1 MINELEE
8 KFDLDLKPQS
18 PHRLVRVLGWGA
30 VTVVVVVLVVSAS
43 TLVYGKVFEQQIY
56 PGIYLNNYHLGKLTQ
71 KEAESYFESLNDQL
85 SKEGINLVI
94 KKTDGTEAN
103 VHINNVL
110 ASDDSLALIEF
121 DSQSLSQALFQ
132 IGRTGTWWQKLYAPL
147 YYLAVNKKMPASF
160 LVNEVYLTDVL
171 KNDLAIFVDEA
182 NNANIQ
188 IVNWSTGQYTVV
200 PERAGQDF
208 VYPEVINKIKN
219 ELGMLSFAPIV
230 ISPQP
235 FSPTVS
241 ADEARQ
247 AGELV
252 SIVLGYGTLG
262 LNYIDPQTNVRR
274 DWDITQNNLSQW
286 VIVKKDANGQLVLS
300 LDSDQTKK
308 YLDNIRQE
316 VDKPAQD
323 AKFIIENNRVKE
335 FQVSQSGLALD
346 IEKTFADLVTAF
358 EERSYHPGQ
367 AIKTVSL
374 IIAIAEPNIKM
385 SEVNDLGIE
394 AIMGVGVSSF
404 VGSHTDR
411 IKNIATAVK
420 RLNGVL
426 IQPGE
431 IFSAIKYAGPFTLEN
446 GFLPELVIKG
456 REIKKE
462 VGGGMCQIGTT
473 LFRMAMNT
481 GLDIT
486 ERRNHSLVVNYYA
499 DPVNGNPGTDATLY
513 EPILD
518 LKFLNDTGHYL
529 LLQTVADYKKK
540 ELVFTL
546 WGKADGR
553 KGSYTHPI
561 VSKWIPPGKAEEVV
575 SEKMKPGQ
583 KECQAAY
590 TGAVASFKYTR
601 VTPAGEEIERV
612 FDSYYRPLPKIC
624 LVNKADYICP
634 EGKVCPVLDAVSDSL
649 EPDVV
654 VDGTIPVATSTIP
667 F

>member
-1 MINELEE
+1 MIDELEE
-8 KFDLDLKPQS
+8 KFDFDLKPK
-18 PHRLVRVLGWGA
+18 PHRRLVRVLGWGTLSVSLIILV
-30 VTVVVVVLVVSAS
+30 VTVIAA
-43 TLVYGKVFEQQIY
+43 VYWKVFEDKIY
-56 PGIYLNNYHLGKLTQ
+56 PGVYLSSNHLGKLSQ
-71 KEAESYFESLNDQL
+71 NEAVSYFESLNNRL
-85 SKEGINLVI
+85 SKEGINLVV
-94 KKTDGTEAN
+94 KKTDGTEAS

-110 ASDDSLALIEF
+110 ASDDSLALVEF
-121 DSQSLSQALFQ
+121 DSQAMSKSMFQ
-132 IGRTGTWWQKLYAPL
+132 TGRIGAWWQKLYSPL
-147 YYLAVNKKMPASF
+147 YYLLANKKIPASF

-171 KNDLAIFVDEA
+171 KTNLATFVDKA

-208 VYPEVINKIKN
+208 VYPDLINKIKN
-219 ELGMLSFAPIV
+219 ELGQLSFSPIV
-230 ISPQP
+230 VSPQP

-241 ADEARQ
+241 VDEVRQ

-252 SIVLGYGTLG
+252 STVLGYGNLS
-262 LNYIDPQTNVRR
+262 LNFVDPQTNVRR
-274 DWDITQNNLSQW
+274 NWDITQDDLSQW
-286 VIVKKDANGQLVLS
+286 VIVKKDTNGQLILS
-300 LDSDQTKK
+300 LDIDKTKK
-308 YLDNIRQE
+308 YLDGLRLE
-316 VDKPAQD
+316 VDKPAQG
-323 AKFIIENNRVKE
+323 AKFVIENNKVKE
-335 FQVSQSGLALD
+335 FQVSQSGLTLD
-346 IEKTFADLVTAF
+346 IEKTFTDLVVAF
-358 EERSYHPGQ
+358 EDRSYHPGQ
-367 AIKTVSL
+367 AVKTVSL
-374 IIAIAEPNIKM
+374 TVVAEEPNIKM

-394 AIMGVGVSSF
+394 EIMGVGVSSF

-411 IKNIATAVK
+411 IKNIANAVK

-431 IFSAIKYAGPFTLEN
+431 IFSANKYAGPFTLEN

-513 EPILD
+513 DPILD

-529 LLQTVADYKKK
+529 LLQTVADYKKM

-546 WGKADGR
+546 WGKSDGR
-553 KGSYTHPI
+553 KGWYSHPI
-561 VSKWIPPGKAEEVV
+561 VSKWIPPGKAEDVV

-601 VTPAGEEIERV
+601 ITPAGEQVERV

-624 LVNKADYICP
+624 LVNKADYVCP
-634 EGKVCPVLDAVSDSL
+634 EGKVCAVVGSTDSAVVLDSVDSS
-649 EPDVV
+649 V
-654 VDGTIPVATSTIP
+654 ISTTTKY
-667 F
+667 